1 MKRLFCPVLT
11 VGLLT
16 LLPPL
21 LEAAPTLDVYPGDA
35 TLRHRLDKQS
45 FVARVIQENGLH
57 IDVTAEAKWTV
68 EDASKAVIEKNRLL
82 PKGAGSTNLIV
93 EWKGIKKTI
102 PVTVETPDKEPA
114 ISFRQDVMPVFM
126 KAECNRCHGAARG
139 QDGFKLSLWGFDP
152 DADYFRITREFPGR
166 RVNLAVPEESL
177 LLTKADGEAAHTGG
191 KKFEKGSELYNTMLR
206 WLKAGAPD
214 DNKDVAKVKAVELMP
229 GSLVM
234 EGPGQKFRMNV
245 RATFTDGT
253 TRDVTSTAL
262 FLSNNEGTAK
272 VDADGFLT
280 TGTRGEAFVMAR
292 YDAFTVG
299 AQVIVLPKNL
309 KFEWPKVD
317 ERGEIDRLVNAK
329 LRNLRMIPSELC
341 DDLTFL
347 RRAYIDLTGTIPP
360 VEKIESFRNDTDP
373 AKREKL
379 VDELLKQPGFVDLW
393 TLKWADLLQVRTVL
407 NQVYSKS
414 TQLYQDWIR
423 TQILEGV
430 PLNQLA
436 AKLLTASG
444 SNMHNPAA
452 TFYSLELDPIRV
464 TEDAAQAMLGIRI
477 QCAQC
482 HNHPFDRWTMNDYR
496 GFMAFFMQVGRK
508 QGEDPREKI
517 IFNAGGGEAIHPVGN
532 KVVPPKFP
540 GGDMP
545 DVKGK
550 DRREVLAEWL
560 ADPKN
565 PWFAKHMANLV
576 WAQLMGVGIVSP
588 VDDIRVSNPPSN
600 PELLDY
606 IAKRLVE
613 YNFDIRKLA
622 REVCLSAAYQRST
635 RANESNE
642 LDSRNYSKATI
653 RRMRAEVLL
662 DAIADASGNSAKHSG
677 VNEGTRAVE
686 IADAKKTNYF
696 LTTFGRS
703 TRDNVCAR
711 EECSPTLSQAL
722 HLLTGDTIEGNI
734 KSGNLV
740 GKLLSGGKQPGEVLS
755 ELYLRMLGRPPTPQE
770 TAALVSVFGGKGPIA
785 SEDSSA
791 LKVLFS
797 DKEQTKTFLEDV
809 QWALLNSKE
818 FLFNH

>member
-1 MKRLFCPVLT
+1 MDT
-11 VGLLT
+11 
-16 LLPPL
+16 
-21 LEAAPTLDVYPGDA
+21 
-35 TLRHRLDKQS
+35 QS
-45 FVARVIQENGLH
+45 FVVRVIQDNGIH
-57 IDVTAEAKWTV
+57 MDVTSEAKLSL
-68 EDASKAVIEKNRLL
+68 EDASKAGIDKNVLS
-82 PKGAGSTNLIV
+82 PKAAGTTNLKV
-93 EWKGIKKTI
+93 EWKGITKSV
-102 PVTVETPDKEPA
+102 PVTVEHPEVEPPV
-114 ISFRQDVMPVFM
+114 SFRLDVMPVFM

-177 LLTKADGEAAHTGG
+177 LITKSDGEAAHTGG
-191 KKFEKGSELYNTMLR
+191 KKFEKGSPLYNTMLR

-214 DNKDVAKVKAVELMP
+214 DPKEIAQVKGVELLP

-234 EGPGQKFRMNV
+234 EGPGQTFRMNV
-245 RATFTDGT
+245 RATYTDGS

-272 VDADGFLT
+272 VGADGTLT

-292 YDAFTVG
+292 YGAFTVG
-299 AQVIVLPKNL
+299 TQVIVLPKNL
-309 KFEWPKVD
+309 KFEWPKLE
-317 ERGEIDRLVNAK
+317 ERNQIDTLVNNK
-329 LRNLRMIPSELC
+329 LRNLRMIPSDLC

-347 RRAYIDLTGTIPP
+347 RRAYIDLTGTLPP
-360 VEKIESFRNDTDP
+360 LDRVMAFRDDADP

-393 TLKWADLLQVRTVL
+393 TLKWADLLQIRTIL
-407 NQVYSKS
+407 NQSYNKTV
-414 TQLYQDWIR
+414 QLYHNWLRDQM
-423 TQILEGV
+423 LAGV

-436 AKLLTASG
+436 AKLLTATG
-444 SNMHNPAA
+444 SNMENPAA

-482 HNHPFDRWTMNDYR
+482 HNHPFDRWTMSDYR

-508 QGEDPREKI
+508 PGEDPREKI
-517 IFNAGGGEAIHPVGN
+517 IYNLASGEAKHPVGD

-540 GGDMP
+540 GGEEP

-550 DRREVLAEWL
+550 DRREVLAQWL
-560 ADPKN
+560 ADPQN

-576 WAQLMGVGIVSP
+576 WAQLMGVGIVNP
-588 VDDIRVSNPPSN
+588 VDDIRVSNPASN
-600 PELLDY
+600 PELLEY
-606 IAKRLVE
+606 LAKRMVE
-613 YNFDIRKLA
+613 LNFDIRKLA
-622 REVCLSAAYQRST
+622 REICLSATYQRST
-635 RANESNE
+635 RSNESNE
-642 LDSRNYSKATI
+642 LDSNNFAKATI

-662 DAIADASGNSAKHSG
+662 DAIADASGNSAKHTGMSQG
-677 VNEGTRAVE
+677 MRAVE
-686 IADAKKTNYF
+686 VADAKKTNYF

-711 EECSPTLSQAL
+711 DEVSPTLSQAL
-722 HLLTGDTIEGNI
+722 HLLTGDTVEGNM
-734 KSGNLV
+734 KAGNLV
-740 GKLLSGGKQPGEVLS
+740 TKLTASGKKPAEIMT
-755 ELYLRMLGRPPTPQE
+755 ELYLRVIGRPPTADE
-770 TAALVSVFGGKGPIA
+770 STALEA
-785 SEDSSA
+785 
-791 LKVLFS
+791 LFS
-797 DKEQTKTFLEDV
+797 DAEQTKATLEDI

>member
-1 MKRLFCPVLT
+1 
-11 VGLLT
+11 
-16 LLPPL
+16 
-21 LEAAPTLDVYPGDA
+21 LD
-35 TLRHRLDKQS
+35 TQS
-45 FVARVIQENGLH
+45 FVVRVIQDNGIH
-57 IDVTAEAKWTV
+57 MDVTSEAKLSL
-68 EDASKAVIEKNRLL
+68 EDASKAGIDKNVLS
-82 PKGAGSTNLIV
+82 PKAAGTTNLKV
-93 EWKGIKKTI
+93 EWKGITKSV
-102 PVTVETPDKEPA
+102 PVTVEHPEVEPPV
-114 ISFRQDVMPVFM
+114 SFRLDVMPVFM

-177 LLTKADGEAAHTGG
+177 LITKSDGEAAHTGG
-191 KKFEKGSELYNTMLR
+191 KKFEKGSPLYNTMLR

-214 DNKDVAKVKAVELMP
+214 DPKEIAQVKGVELLP

-234 EGPGQKFRMNV
+234 EGPGQTFRMNV
-245 RATFTDGT
+245 RATYTDGS

-272 VDADGFLT
+272 VGADGTLT

-292 YDAFTVG
+292 YGAFTVG
-299 AQVIVLPKNL
+299 TQVIVLPKNL
-309 KFEWPKVD
+309 KFEWPKLE
-317 ERGEIDRLVNAK
+317 ERNQIDTLVNNK
-329 LRNLRMIPSELC
+329 LRNLRMIPSDLC

-347 RRAYIDLTGTIPP
+347 RRAYIDLTGTLPP
-360 VEKIESFRNDTDP
+360 LDRVMAFRDDADP

-393 TLKWADLLQVRTVL
+393 TLKWADLLQIRTIL
-407 NQVYSKS
+407 NQSYNKTV
-414 TQLYQDWIR
+414 QLYHNWLRDQM
-423 TQILEGV
+423 LAGV

-436 AKLLTASG
+436 AKLLTATG
-444 SNMHNPAA
+444 SNMENPAA

-482 HNHPFDRWTMNDYR
+482 HNHPFDRWTMSDYR

-508 QGEDPREKI
+508 PGEDPREKI
-517 IFNAGGGEAIHPVGN
+517 IYNLASGEAKHPVGD

-540 GGDMP
+540 GGEEP

-550 DRREVLAEWL
+550 DRREVLAQWL
-560 ADPKN
+560 ADPQN

-576 WAQLMGVGIVSP
+576 WAQLMGVGIVNP
-588 VDDIRVSNPPSN
+588 VDDIRVSNPASN
-600 PELLDY
+600 PELLEY
-606 IAKRLVE
+606 LAKRMVE
-613 YNFDIRKLA
+613 LNFDIRKLA
-622 REVCLSAAYQRST
+622 REICLSATYQRST
-635 RANESNE
+635 RSNESNE
-642 LDSRNYSKATI
+642 LDSNNFAKATI

-662 DAIADASGNSAKHSG
+662 DAIADASGNSAKHTGMSQG
-677 VNEGTRAVE
+677 MRAVE
-686 IADAKKTNYF
+686 VADAKKTNYF

-711 EECSPTLSQAL
+711 DEVSPTLSQAL
-722 HLLTGDTIEGNI
+722 HLLTGDTVEGNM
-734 KSGNLV
+734 KAGNLV
-740 GKLLSGGKQPGEVLS
+740 TKLTASGKKPAEIMT
-755 ELYLRMLGRPPTPQE
+755 ELYLRVIGRPPTADE
-770 TAALVSVFGGKGPIA
+770 STALEA
-785 SEDSSA
+785 
-791 LKVLFS
+791 LFS
-797 DKEQTKTFLEDV
+797 DAEQTKATLEDI

>member
-1 MKRLFCPVLT
+1 MNRCNPLSTGLLLLLPGLLQAAPVL
-11 VGLLT
+11 
-16 LLPPL
+16 
-21 LEAAPTLDVYPGDA
+21 DVFPADA
-35 TLRHRLDKQS
+35 HLRHKLDTQS
-45 FVARVIQENGLH
+45 FVVRVIQDNGIH
-57 IDVTAEAKWTV
+57 MDVTSEAKLSL
-68 EDASKAVIEKNRLL
+68 EDASKAGIDKNVLS
-82 PKGAGSTNLIV
+82 PKAAGTTNLKV
-93 EWKGIKKTI
+93 EWKGITKSV
-102 PVTVETPDKEPA
+102 PVTVEHPEVEPPV
-114 ISFRQDVMPVFM
+114 SFRLDVMPVFM

-177 LLTKADGEAAHTGG
+177 LITKSDGEAAHTGG
-191 KKFEKGSELYNTMLR
+191 KKFEKGSPLYNTMLR

-214 DNKDVAKVKAVELMP
+214 DPKEIAQVKGVELLP

-234 EGPGQKFRMNV
+234 EGPGQTFRMNV
-245 RATFTDGT
+245 RATYTDGS

-272 VDADGFLT
+272 VGADGTLT

-292 YDAFTVG
+292 YGAFTVG
-299 AQVIVLPKNL
+299 TQVIVLPKNL
-309 KFEWPKVD
+309 KFEWPKLE
-317 ERGEIDRLVNAK
+317 ERNQIDTLVNNK
-329 LRNLRMIPSELC
+329 LRNLRMIPSDLC

-347 RRAYIDLTGTIPP
+347 RRAYIDLTGTLPP
-360 VEKIESFRNDTDP
+360 LDRVMAFRDDADP

-393 TLKWADLLQVRTVL
+393 TLKWADLLQIRTIL
-407 NQVYSKS
+407 NQSYNKTV
-414 TQLYQDWIR
+414 QLYHNWLRDQM
-423 TQILEGV
+423 LAGV

-436 AKLLTASG
+436 AKLLTATG
-444 SNMHNPAA
+444 SNMENPAA

-482 HNHPFDRWTMNDYR
+482 HNHPFDRWTMSDYR

-508 QGEDPREKI
+508 PGEDPREKI
-517 IFNAGGGEAIHPVGN
+517 IYNLASGEAKHPVGD

-540 GGDMP
+540 GGEEP

-550 DRREVLAEWL
+550 DRREVLAQWL
-560 ADPKN
+560 ADPQN

-576 WAQLMGVGIVSP
+576 WAQLMGVGIVNP
-588 VDDIRVSNPPSN
+588 VDDIRVSNPASN
-600 PELLDY
+600 PELLEY
-606 IAKRLVE
+606 LAKRMVE
-613 YNFDIRKLA
+613 LNFDIRKLA
-622 REVCLSAAYQRST
+622 REICLSATYQRST
-635 RANESNE
+635 RSNESNE
-642 LDSRNYSKATI
+642 LDSNNFAKATI

-662 DAIADASGNSAKHSG
+662 DAIADASGNSAKHTGMSQG
-677 VNEGTRAVE
+677 MRAVE
-686 IADAKKTNYF
+686 VADAKKTNYF

-711 EECSPTLSQAL
+711 DEVSPTLSQAL
-722 HLLTGDTIEGNI
+722 HLLTGDTVEGNM
-734 KSGNLV
+734 KAGNLV
-740 GKLLSGGKQPGEVLS
+740 TKLTASGKKPAEIMT
-755 ELYLRMLGRPPTPQE
+755 ELYLRVIGRPPTADE
-770 TAALVSVFGGKGPIA
+770 STALEA
-785 SEDSSA
+785 
-791 LKVLFS
+791 LFS
-797 DKEQTKTFLEDV
+797 DAEQTKATLEDI